1 MDPDEPERI
10 DDAPSKSARK
20 REHRALQGLGSELM
34 ALSSAQLGYVPLS
47 EELRQAVAAGR
58 RLKKGARARH
68 VGCAGCRRGRD
79 RRVAVG
85 RRQPGGTLLLCPTVK
100 AGTPGRIRT
109 CGSGSGGRCLIHLA
123 TGAREEII
131 VCGGSGVN
139 RGEMRSTRSARLGS
153 VASYAMDDVTPLR
166 CGRRS
171 WSCWRRWRHLR
182 RRISRR

>member
-68 VGCAGCRRGRD
+68 VRHLGNLLSRVDAQPIRD
-79 RRVAVG
+79 AVDG
-85 RRQPGGTLLLCPTVK
+85 LLQVRARDAARLHRLEAWRERLLADGDEALGELADRYPGLDRQQLRALV
-100 AGTPGRIRT
+100 R
-109 CGSGSGGRCLIHLA
+109 A
-123 TGAREEII
+123 TREEREK
-131 VCGGSGVN
+131 GAPP
-139 RGEMRSTRSARLGS
+139 RRFREL
-153 VASYAMDDVTPLR
+153 LR
-166 CGRRS
+166 F
-171 WSCWRRWRHLR
+171 LR
-182 RRISRR
+182 AVDEEAAD